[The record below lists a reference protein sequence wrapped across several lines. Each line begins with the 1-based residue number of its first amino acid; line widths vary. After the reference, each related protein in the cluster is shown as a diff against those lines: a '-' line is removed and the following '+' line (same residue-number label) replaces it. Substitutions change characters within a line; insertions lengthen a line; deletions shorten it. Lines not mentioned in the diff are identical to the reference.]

1 MPHNAVGSIKAGYQ
15 QSPTAYK
22 TSYYHL
28 FSLEAG
34 SLFGFPKHSSAAAF
48 WLVMNDRQIKEAWMK
63 IITKQHSFWLL
74 RMLEMTFLSF
84 SISNFFLGEHFLRPS
99 RGKEFSWPF
108 HWAQTHK
115 TASAAAW
122 GKRYQNPWECY
133 YITLDSLP
141 LHPPSNSSPLQQGFH
156 KITTWHQLLNF
167 FLITFSVKP

>member
-15 QSPTAYK
+15 QSPTANK
-22 TSYYHL
+22 TSHYHL

-34 SLFGFPKHSSAAAF
+34 SLFWVSQTFLSSSILTGHEWQENQRGVDENYNKTALF
-48 WLVMNDRQIKEAWMK
+48 LM
-63 IITKQHSFWLL
+63 L

-84 SISNFFLGEHFLRPS
+84 SISNFFRGEHFLRPS

-122 GKRYQNPWECY
+122 GKSYQNPWECY

-141 LHPPSNSSPLQQGFH
+141 LHPPSNSSPLRQGFH

>member
-22 TSYYHL
+22 TSHYHL

-34 SLFGFPKHSSAAAF
+34 SLFWVSQTFLSSSILTGHEWQANQRGVDENYNKTALF
-48 WLVMNDRQIKEAWMK
+48 LM
-63 IITKQHSFWLL
+63 L

-122 GKRYQNPWECY
+122 GKRVTKPLGMLLYN
-133 YITLDSLP
+133 TRLP
-141 LHPPSNSSPLQQGFH
+141 TPPPPFQQQSSPARVSQNYYVASTSE
-156 KITTWHQLLNF
+156 IF
-167 FLITFSVKP
+167 F

>member
-22 TSYYHL
+22 TSHYHL

-34 SLFGFPKHSSAAAF
+34 SLFWVSQTFLSSSILTGHEWQANQRGVDENYNKTALF
-48 WLVMNDRQIKEAWMK
+48 LI
-63 IITKQHSFWLL
+63 L

-84 SISNFFLGEHFLRPS
+84 SISNFFRREHFLRPS

-122 GKRYQNPWECY
+122 GKSYQNPWECY
-133 YITLDSLP
+133 YIALDSLP
-141 LHPPSNSSPLQQGFH
+141 LHPPSNSSPLRQGFH